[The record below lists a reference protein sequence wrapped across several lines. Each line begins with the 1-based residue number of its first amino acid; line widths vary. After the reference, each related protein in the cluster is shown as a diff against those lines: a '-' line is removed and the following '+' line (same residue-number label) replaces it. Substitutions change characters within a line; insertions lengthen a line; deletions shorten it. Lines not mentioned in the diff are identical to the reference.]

1 MSSEA
6 TRQICGNC
14 GAPNDPDAVI
24 CIVCG
29 AVLSAYAQS
38 QPAATTTTTTPPP
51 ATTTAAPSRPSSPAT
66 DWRSMFE
73 TKPGRT
79 TSIPAPPT
87 DLDLDYRE
95 EPPITTTTST
105 TTTSAPP
112 PPRPNRTQPTTI
124 APSTTPP
131 PVRAPEP
138 ANTRAETAPPK
149 PAPARPAPWQRP
161 RSDPRFNRRRPQT
174 MVGIGVFLLLMGCV
188 VSVILSAVGASDLAV
203 GLAFLCLSPLGFI
216 AIVAAIVISIS
227 RKEGR
232 GG

>member
-24 CIVCG
+24 CVVCG

-38 QPAATTTTTTPPP
+38 QPAAATTTTTPPP
-51 ATTTAAPSRPSSPAT
+51 ATTTPLPSSPSSPAG

-87 DLDLDYRE
+87 DLGYRE

-105 TTTSAPP
+105 TTTSAP
-112 PPRPNRTQPTTI
+112 RPARTQPTTI

-131 PVRAPEP
+131 PVRVPEA
-138 ANTRAETAPPK
+138 ANARAETVPPK
-149 PAPARPAPWQRP
+149 PAPARPAPWQRS

-174 MVGIGVFLLLMGCV
+174 MVGIGVSLLLIGCV
-188 VSVILSAVGASDLAV
+188 GSVILAAVDASDLAI
-203 GLAFLCLSPLGFI
+203 LTFLCLSPLGFM